1 MNRKLLALL
10 TLLFLLSSLVGAA
23 SAQEP
28 DIQTLP
34 GGGWITGTQVQ
45 NVGSGNATIM
55 MTVYGQATG
64 QWDLSYTDVAAGSSV
79 NFLASSFGWPDGSMG
94 SGVVLADQPI
104 VAQTTET
111 NGVAAGQYQ
120 GVGQPAPQVNFPLVK
135 NNYLGSGK
143 YTTFFVQNA
152 GTESAI
158 IYATYTSLDGTTYPW
173 NSGAAVEPGRMVML
187 NPTDVSFPGDQLGS
201 LVVTAAVPIAGVVN
215 EHHVSDGSILQAT
228 RGFAPADAGTTLLI
242 PTIKRQFGSRSTGP
256 IIQNASGGPAN
267 ITITYK
273 GTGIDFVQYANG
285 VPAGASVTFYENT
298 EICPAGATCGH
309 TGTPL
314 PVGTLA
320 SAVVTGSGNIVGV
333 VNETFYTIPA
343 GQRQRQT
350 VTSAFNAAAATSK
363 IGVPLYKVNHDYK
376 NSGIQLQNADLVN
389 AAGFTATF
397 SLGGSGGVPVTE
409 YVLQGTIQPGQ
420 YVTLFKLYALLPA
433 GCSWVGSGFPST
445 FSTSSTSA
453 ARFGSVT
460 IVADR
465 AVVAAVTEAD
475 EDPVSANRQDIK
487 SYEAFNLAP

>member
-10 TLLFLLSSLVGAA
+10 TLLLLLSSLAGAA

-55 MTVYGQATG
+55 MTVYGQSSG
-64 QWDLSYTDVAAGSSV
+64 EWDLSYTDVAVGSSV
-79 NFLASSFGWPDGSMG
+79 NFLASSFGWPNGSMG
-94 SGVVLADQPI
+94 SAVVLADQPI

-111 NGVAAGQYQ
+111 NGIAAGQYQ
-120 GVGQPAPQVNFPLVK
+120 GVGQPDTQVNFPLVK
-135 NNYLGSGK
+135 NNYKGSGK

-152 GTESAI
+152 GSAAAI
-158 IYATYTSLDGTTYPW
+158 IYATYTSLDGTPYPW
-173 NSGAAVEPGRMVML
+173 NSGTAVEPGRMVML
-187 NPTDVSFPGDQLGS
+187 NPTDVGFPGDQLGS

-215 EHHVSDGSILQAT
+215 EHHVSDASVLQAT

-256 IIQNASGGPAN
+256 IIQNASGGPVD

-273 GTGIDFVQYANG
+273 GTGITFVQYANN

-314 PVGTLA
+314 PTGTLA
-320 SAVVTGSGNIVGV
+320 SAVVTGTGNIVGV
-333 VNETFYTIPA
+333 VNETYFTIPP

-350 VTSAFNAAAATSK
+350 VTSAFNAAAATTK
-363 IGVPLYKVNHDYK
+363 VGVPLYKVNHDYK
-376 NSGIQLQNADLVN
+376 NTGVQLQNADLLN
-389 AAGFTATF
+389 PASFTATF
-397 SLGGSGGVPVTE
+397 SLGGSGGTSVTE
-409 YVLQGTIQPGQ
+409 YVLQGTINPGQ
-420 YVTLFKLYALLPA
+420 YVTLYKLYALLPP
-433 GCSWVGSGFPST
+433 GSSWVGTGFPST

-453 ARFGSVT
+453 TRFGSVL
-460 IVADR
+460 IEADKSI
-465 AVVAAVTEAD
+465 VAAVTEAD
-475 EDPVSANRQDIK
+475 EDPVSGNRQDIK
-487 SYEAFNLAP
+487 SYEAFSLAP